1 MTNIIN
7 SIYNILDNI
16 FKLKQNNIVSDENL
30 KNCFKILVL
39 DENAANFLNPLIKQN
54 DLEQNK
60 IVLTLNINQI
70 REKLEDIM
78 AIYICLPTKQNFDI
92 ILKDLEN
99 NIYENY
105 SFNFIENVNENE
117 FNDFLSNILKFNVDK
132 IFNLNVFPINLQIF
146 HKNVFDIN
154 YNQPFYFLNIKSN
167 EEKITN
173 YFNLI
178 SNKLLNLCFILKINP
193 IIKYQ
198 KKNNYFTQIIS
209 KFHNKFNSIFQKFP
223 ELKQN
228 FNFKSKNL
236 LLILNREIDINI
248 MIHHGSSYASM
259 INEVCKIETQ
269 NSNNSKTIF
278 QVDPINDYIWEKSI
292 NSSFIDVG
300 EETYLEY
307 KKYFNENNIE
317 IKANNND
324 NLDEIEKK
332 SEMLTEQIK
341 NIDKKKLKGDL
352 LAKHANFY
360 NIIKKN
366 VDEKNLGQIYEIEYL
381 ILNNK
386 NINDE
391 INKKISEFKY
401 NLNKENYLDILRL
414 FLIYYF
420 YYVEDNETFYN
431 NFIKQFE
438 TFIEKKKLKNLLNF
452 IENKKN
458 ENGIISNSNNEE
470 KNNIAKKYIKKGFNF
485 FIDTVKNLYTSKDP
499 SITSQLIEN
508 IIKNKNVDEI
518 ETEIFFKNLN
528 LYTEDQYY
536 ENVIIFMIGGGSYSE
551 YEYICNK
558 LERYNINIIYGSDK
572 IYKPNEF
579 LLELNDISNN
589 NNNI

>member
-7 SIYNILDNI
+7 SIYNVLDNI
-16 FKLKQNNIVSDENL
+16 FKLKQNNNVSDDNL

-39 DENAANFLNPLIKQN
+39 DEKTANFLNPLIKQN
-54 DLEQNK
+54 DLDQNK
-60 IVLTLNINQI
+60 IVLTLNINQSKK
-70 REKLEDIM
+70 KLDDIM
-78 AIYICLPTKQNFDI
+78 AIYICLPTKQNFEI

-99 NIYENY
+99 NIYENF
-105 SFNFIENVNENE
+105 SFNFIEDGNENE
-117 FNDFLSNILKFNVDK
+117 FNDFLSNILKFNVNK
-132 IFNLNVFPINLQIF
+132 IFNLNIFPINLQIF

-154 YNQPFYFLNIKSN
+154 FNQSFYFLNSTKSN
-167 EEKITN
+167 EEKISN

-198 KKNNYFTQIIS
+198 KKNNFFSQIIS
-209 KFHNKFNSIFQKFP
+209 KFYNKFNSNFQKFP
-223 ELKQN
+223 ELKQS

-236 LLILNREIDINI
+236 LIILNREIDINI
-248 MIHHGSSYASM
+248 MIHHGSSYSSM

-292 NSSFIDVG
+292 NLSFIDVG
-300 EETYLEY
+300 EETYLDY

-317 IKANNND
+317 INANNKD

-332 SEMLTEQIK
+332 SEKLTEQIK

-366 VDEKNLGQIYEIEYL
+366 VDDKNLGQIYEIEYL

-391 INKKISEFKY
+391 IDKKISEFKC
-401 NLNKENYLDILRL
+401 NLNKENYLDNLRL
-414 FLIYYF
+414 YLIYYF
-420 YYVEDNETFYN
+420 YYVEDNEIFYN
-431 NFIKQFE
+431 SFIKQFE
-438 TFIEKKKLKNLLNF
+438 SFIEKKKLKNLLNF
-452 IENKKN
+452 FENKKN
-458 ENGIISNSNNEE
+458 ENGIISNANDNE
-470 KNNIAKKYIKKGFNF
+470 KNNLAKKYIKKGFNF
-485 FIDTVKNLYTSKDP
+485 FMDKVKNLYTSKDP

-508 IIKNKNVDEI
+508 IVNDKNVEEM
-518 ETEIFFKNLN
+518 ETEIFFKDLN
-528 LYTEDQYY
+528 LYTNNQHY
-536 ENVIIFMIGGGSYSE
+536 ENVIIFMIGGGCYSE

-558 LERYNINIIYGSDK
+558 LEKYNMNIIYGSDK
-572 IYKPNEF
+572 IYRPNDF

-589 NNNI
+589 NNI

>member
-1 MTNIIN
+1 MSNIFN

-16 FKLKQNNIVSDENL
+16 FKLTQNNIVSDENL

-39 DENAANFLNPLIKQN
+39 DEKSANFLNPLIKQK
-54 DLEQNK
+54 DLDQNK

-70 REKLEDIM
+70 REKLDDFM
-78 AIYICLPTKQNFDI
+78 AIYICLPTKQNFEI

-99 NIYENY
+99 NIYENF
-105 SFNFIENVNENE
+105 SFNFIEDGNENE
-117 FNDFLSNILKFNVDK
+117 FNDFLSNILKFNVNK

-154 YNQPFYFLNIKSN
+154 YNQSFYFLNSTKSN

-198 KKNNYFTQIIS
+198 KKNNFFTQIIS
-209 KFHNKFNSIFQKFP
+209 KFHNKFKSNFQKFP
-223 ELKQN
+223 ELKHF

-236 LLILNREIDINI
+236 LIILNREIDINI

-269 NSNNSKTIF
+269 NANNSKTIF

-292 NSSFIDVG
+292 NLSFIDVG
-300 EETYLEY
+300 EETYLDY

-332 SEMLTEQIK
+332 SEKLTEQIK

-366 VDEKNLGQIYEIEYL
+366 VDDKNLGQIYEIEYL

-391 INKKISEFKY
+391 INQKISEFKC
-401 NLNKENYLDILRL
+401 NLNKENYLDNLRL
-414 FLIYYF
+414 YLIYYF

-431 NFIKQFE
+431 NYIKQFE
-438 TFIEKKKLKNLLNF
+438 NFIEKKKIKNLLNY

-458 ENGIISNSNNEE
+458 ENGIISNSNDNE
-470 KNNIAKKYIKKGFNF
+470 KNSLAKKYIKKGFNF
-485 FIDTVKNLYTSKDP
+485 FMDKVKNLYTSKDP

-508 IIKNKNVDEI
+508 IIKNKNEEEM
-518 ETEIFFKNLN
+518 ETQIFFKDLN
-528 LYTEDQYY
+528 LYTNDQYY
-536 ENVIIFMIGGGSYSE
+536 ENVIIFMIGGGCYSE

-558 LERYNINIIYGSDK
+558 LEKYNMNIIYGSDK
-572 IYKPNEF
+572 IYRPNDF

-589 NNNI
+589 NNI